1 MPNYKEYQGFLGDN
15 LRRLRS
21 ERRMGQNAFAKFLGI
36 GNNAFVALE
45 ENRANPQLDTLCQ
58 IASALHV
65 EPWHL
70 LIEGLDVRNAPAAY
84 TEDQFK
90 QRVVAQVVQAF
101 PQDHARIERRAQP
114 MKQVAHKRRN
124 KRR

>member
-1 MPNYKEYQGFLGDN
+1 MPNYKEYQSFLGET

-45 ENRANPQLDTLCQ
+45 EDRANPQLDTLCQ

-70 LIEGLDVRNAPAAY
+70 LIEGLDVRNAPGAY
-84 TEDQFK
+84 TEEQLK
-90 QRVVAQVVQAF
+90 QRLVAQVVQAF
-101 PQDHARIERRAQP
+101 PQDQVRVERRAQP
-114 MKQVAHKRRN
+114 AKQVAHKRRK
-124 KRR
+124 KRK